1 MVQIV
6 PSFSCNDTFSHD
18 GILDNLLGA
27 ILKEPYRCV
36 RSVGF
41 LFALIAPGYISST
54 PIRTAEILMTSDSS
68 SQRGKNNGL
77 CGNDSNLPTTHKR
90 SRTSDMFTEYG
101 RTRSLGQHKTHPPYY
116 GFDVTDLTSYDFEA
130 ILGAVCLLS
139 GRTAPRPQASPTLI
153 EASRFQPHQ

>member
-6 PSFSCNDTFSHD
+6 PSFSCNDTFRTTTSGTFLRSNPLRTLPKCD
-18 GILDNLLGA
+18 
-27 ILKEPYRCV
+27 
-36 RSVGF
+36 SVGF

-68 SQRGKNNGL
+68 SQRGKTNGL